1 MEFAKRLRG
10 AMRKRGITQSELARK
25 VGVSQPTVF
34 GWLGGAEPKMSHYRR
49 VVAILPEAAVSET
62 NGAAV

>member
-1 MEFAKRLRG
+1 
-10 AMRKRGITQSELARK
+10 MRKRGITQSELARK